1 MRSLMGLAGVKHRA
15 GTRRSP
21 AGKAWFERTVATGS
35 LMAVALSGCS
45 TPGSPVPVGS
55 PAAAVRAA
63 FAPATP
69 FAVSCEGRTY
79 FPDYVRYSECQAE
92 SEFILIFRQGDHQY
106 AYTIRDGRV
115 SEVSVTNHTISYP

>member
-1 MRSLMGLAGVKHRA
+1 
-15 GTRRSP
+15 
-21 AGKAWFERTVATGS
+21 
-35 LMAVALSGCS
+35 MAFALSGCS

-69 FAVSCEGRTY
+69 FAVSCQGRTY
-79 FPDYVRYSECQAE
+79 FPDYVRYSECQGE
-92 SEFILIFRQGDHQY
+92 SEFILIFRQADHQY

-115 SEVSVTNHTISYP
+115 SEVSVSNYAISYP